1 MKKYFTL
8 TCVILVALL
17 LSGCG
22 EQMVKWSEE
31 AKQKM
36 VQTGENVGESIR
48 EKGKEIAGRLDSIAQ
63 DTENVQEENV
73 KEESTDQSA
82 NSFDTKPEETPKA
95 EPAGWNKD
103 DHDVMSNKNVQY
115 ALKLLAEN
123 EYEFT
128 EYTYAEQFFNL
139 TSDEYGKFISIAG
152 ILAEISPVME
162 AFDANYNTTL
172 YAEGIRSILL
182 IDVDGMSYADSQSM
196 IVFSTQTTDHFIL
209 DGVYSISGFF
219 IGETMYKTTAQQQN
233 QTDTNNENLPI
244 MVADEDLIF
253 PMSYEEYFFGY
264 LAAYDNEEFVQRIM
278 KDTKQ

>member
-82 NSFDTKPEETPKA
+82 NSFDTKPEETPKV
-95 EPAGWNKD
+95 EPAGWNQD

-152 ILAEISPVME
+152 TLAEISPVTE
-162 AFDANYNTTL
+162 EFDANFKTTL
-172 YAEGIRSILL
+172 YADGIRSILL
-182 IDVDGMSYADSQSM
+182 INVEGMSNANNQSM
-196 IVFSTQTTDHFIL
+196 IVFSNQPKDNFIL
-209 DGVYSISGFF
+209 DGVYSISGLLA
-219 IGETMYKTTAQQQN
+219 GTTMYKITVHRQD
-233 QTDTNNENLPI
+233 QTETNFVNLHA

-253 PMSYEEYFFGY
+253 PMPYEEYFFGY
-264 LAAYDNEEFVQRIM
+264 LAAYDDEEFVQRLLNE
-278 KDTKQ
+278 TR